1 MKKANQAPT
10 SSHLPVQHWP
20 LAPSNTPLPVYIH
33 RVSCG
38 FPSPAQDHAEH
49 PLSLDE
55 LLNIQAPHI
64 YIVRAS
70 GDSMIL
76 AGIHDGDWLIVD
88 RSLTARDGH
97 IVIAA
102 LFGEPLVRRLRQRQG
117 QWQLH
122 AENPRYAPIDIQASD
137 DFFIWGI
144 IQHSIRNHHTHD
156 HTPLRPL

>member
-1 MKKANQAPT
+1 MKSACLSFAYG
-10 SSHLPVQHWP
+10 P
-20 LAPSNTPLPVYIH
+20 LAPSTQLLPIYIH

-70 GDSMIL
+70 GDSMVQ
-76 AGIHDGDWLIVD
+76 AGIYDGDWLIVD
-88 RSLTARDGH
+88 RSLTAQHGH
-97 IVIAA
+97 IIIAA
-102 LFGEPLVRRLRQRQG
+102 LFGEPLVRRFYHRHG
-117 QWQLH
+117 QLQLH
-122 AENPRYAPIDIQASD
+122 AENPNYAPIDIQESD

-144 IQHSIRNHHTHD
+144 VQHSIRNHHQPRPRHV
-156 HTPLRPL
+156 TPDT